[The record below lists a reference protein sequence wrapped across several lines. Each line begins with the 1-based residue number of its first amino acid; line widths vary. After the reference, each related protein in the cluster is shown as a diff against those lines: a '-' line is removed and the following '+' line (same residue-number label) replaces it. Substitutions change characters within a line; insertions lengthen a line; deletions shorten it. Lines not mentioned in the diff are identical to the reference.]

1 MKKETSIST
10 EALTLVTEAA
20 AATCKAQGIDLF
32 PFMADFLEGLAAA
45 GLQAEENDPQ
55 MGYKK
60 ELAAAGYTLEK
71 CGKAAYC
78 ITSTHSGYSEVVRG
92 IYAVGNWM
100 YDHGFD

>member
-1 MKKETSIST
+1 MKKETIIST

-32 PFMADFLEGLAAA
+32 HFMANFLEELAAA
-45 GLQAEENDPQ
+45 GLQTEENDPQ
-55 MGYKK
+55 MGYKE

-78 ITSTHSGYSEVVRG
+78 ITSIHGSYSEVVRG
-92 IYAVGNWM
+92 TCAVGNWM